1 MKRMKK
7 TSLEH
12 IVRLRLV
19 HFTIFTAIQHLN
31 LPDVTMTRYTIT
43 IQNFPVI
50 NKLMTVTSSSSCFD
64 MKVDFVITERVAASK
79 FIVSCCIGQLAK
91 SDIL

>member
-1 MKRMKK
+1 MKRMIK

-19 HFTIFTAIQHLN
+19 HFT
-31 LPDVTMTRYTIT
+31 DVTMTRYTIT
-43 IQNFPVI
+43 IQNFPVL
-50 NKLMTVTSSSSCFD
+50 NKLITVTSSSSCFD
-64 MKVDFVITERVAASK
+64 MKVDIVITERVAASK
-79 FIVSCCIGQLAK
+79 FIVSCCIGRLAK